1 MEKKFQV
8 LHLCIC
14 FLTGIVFTIF
24 YWLSLSPLFTMFL
37 GVLVLVIVVPLF
49 IFILHD
55 RKFNFFVFN
64 IVSHLFGIAIS
75 FIIEVKLD
83 FMSSLFQLSDTEISA
98 GDGFGI
104 FLYTI
109 LYLKFQISSSFIFI
123 PISLTVLLLTMT
135 LPLAISSSLPLLLA
149 TPHFAIYAC
158 SLIGNIESFSISE

>member
-104 FLYTI
+104 FLYTPLYICADTLIII
-109 LYLKFQISSSFIFI
+109 LAFIVTCI
-123 PISLTVLLLTMT
+123 R
-135 LPLAISSSLPLLLA
+135 
-149 TPHFAIYAC
+149 
-158 SLIGNIESFSISE
+158 NKKR